1 MKAALYIRV
10 STMEQKNEGISIAH
24 QESKL
29 RMFCESQDWEIAD
42 VYIDD
47 GYSAKNIERPQI
59 QRLMGDI
66 EKDKF
71 DVVVV
76 YKLDRL
82 IRNVI
87 NLNEILQ
94 KLDNHNVKFKSSTE
108 AFDTTTAAGRLFLNI
123 VAAMA
128 QWERETTVERVK
140 DVMLKKAMDGEWS
153 GGSTPF
159 GYDLEN
165 KQLIVNEEEAEVVRK
180 MFDMSRVWGDR
191 KVAEEMNKQGYHLRG
206 KPIERHNVSYITN
219 NPLYIG
225 KQRYNDGQRNYMKPY
240 EEQRVFDANHD
251 SIVSDEMF
259 LHIQKRRKKHR
270 DLQVRDRE
278 SVYIYSSLLRC
289 NRCGAPVFGTSN
301 FPDRRYYVCDNAKKK
316 KCDLPLI
323 NEEWITE
330 TFLKDYK
337 RLISEMKRTESITK
351 GGEKV
356 DHTERLAEL
365 DKLQSKYKDLFIRD
379 YITIEEME
387 KKMSAIQKE
396 RQTLIIPVK
405 EDTIDSQE
413 IIDVL
418 DTWHDMNTT
427 EKRSFLKILF
437 KYIRIDAEGK
447 PRQPKKITITG
458 AG

>member
-10 STMEQKNEGISIAH
+10 STMEQKNEGISIAN

-47 GYSAKNIERPQI
+47 GYSAKDIERPHI
-59 QRLMGDI
+59 QRLLDDV
-66 EKDKF
+66 EKEKF

-159 GYDLEN
+159 GYTLKD
-165 KQLIVNEEEAEVVRK
+165 KQLIINEEEAEIVRK
-180 MFDMSRVWGDR
+180 IFDLARIWGDR
-191 KVAEEMNKQGYHLRG
+191 KVAEHLTQQGYKLRG
-206 KPIERHNVSYITN
+206 KPIERHNITYITN

-225 KQRYNDGQRNYMKPY
+225 KQRYNDGQRSYMKPY
-240 EEQRVFDANHD
+240 EEQRVFDGKQEP
-251 SIVSDEMF
+251 IVSESLFFD
-259 LHIQKRRKKHR
+259 IQKRRKKYRELH
-270 DLQVRDRE
+270 LRDRE

-289 NRCGAPVFGTSN
+289 HRCGAAIFGTSN
-301 FPDRRYYVCDNAKKK
+301 FPDRRYYTCDNAKRK

-323 NEEWITE
+323 NENWITDA
-330 TFLKDYK
+330 FLKNYDQLIQGLDSLKQHVTSGGQFDY
-337 RLISEMKRTESITK
+337 S
-351 GGEKV
+351 
-356 DHTERLAEL
+356 ERLAEL

-387 KKMSAIQKE
+387 QKMSAIQKE
-396 RQTLIIPVK
+396 RQTLITPVEDDVIDK
-405 EDTIDSQE
+405 EE
-413 IIDVL
+413 IVNFMES
-418 DTWHDMNTT
+418 WHDMNTT
-427 EKRSFLKILF
+427 EKRSFLQIIF
-437 KYIRIDAEGK
+437 KYLRIDAKGK
-447 PRQPKKITITG
+447 PRQPKQIIFTG
-458 AG
+458 AQ